1 MRTRLTPPA
10 LTLGA
15 DGLLASLDYADRYGS
30 VDGPDAQA
38 EVVFL
43 AGCRL
48 PADWAHRRQF
58 RLLELGFGAA
68 TNFLATWAAWRA
80 DPARPATLDYLAV
93 EAHPLPAAT
102 LANAHA
108 GRPHARAAARL
119 AEQLPPALGGVHLIE
134 LEGGRVRL
142 LLIYAEVAAA
152 LAELT
157 EPVDAVY
164 LDGFAP
170 ARNPAMWTPDVLA
183 GVRRLLVRRGR
194 LATYAATGALKR
206 ELAALGFEVETRSG
220 FGRKRECLAAQLMH
234 QRPPGE
240 PPTPPKQVHV
250 VGAGIAG
257 LATADALRRA
267 GLAVRIYEQA
277 PRPANAASRH
287 RAVLLH
293 PPVGPEGDLDVAL
306 KQHALLAAL
315 RQLRALGLAPRPT
328 GVLQRLP
335 AEQAA
340 AWTEGL
346 PETWAQARAEGLW
359 LPMGGVLDAAALQA
373 ALSQRLGGV
382 LQCGV
387 RVSPADLEAWIAAGD
402 AVVLASGAAP
412 LPVDIALPLRAL
424 RGQWAQIA
432 VHDGPRSAVVDDG
445 YLPPLADGGAVVGST
460 HAIDDREL
468 TPREAD
474 RERLL
479 AKAARLGVAE
489 PRLIAEGVG
498 LRSVSVD
505 RRPLIGA
512 LPGPGWERQGWP
524 APSPGMH
531 AALGLGSRGYSYAF
545 LAADLLGARLSGRVP
560 ALPRRLL
567 EAIDPR
573 RFRRR

>member
-43 AGCRL
+43 GGCRL
-48 PADWAHRRQF
+48 PSDWAHRRHY

-80 DPARPATLDYLAV
+80 DPQRPATLDYLAI

-102 LANAHA
+102 LAAVHA
-108 GRPHARAAARL
+108 ERPHARAAARL
-119 AEQLPPALGGVHLIE
+119 AERLPPALGGIHDVS

-142 LLIYAEVAAA
+142 LLIYAEVTEA
-152 LAELT
+152 LAELS

-170 ARNPAMWTPDVLA
+170 ARNPAMWTPAVLA

-206 ELAALGFEVETRSG
+206 ELAALGFEVQTRSG
-220 FGRKRECLAAQLMH
+220 FGRKRECLAAQLIH

-257 LATADALRRA
+257 LAIAQSLRRA
-267 GLAVRIYEQA
+267 GLAVRVYEQA

-293 PPVGPEGDLDVAL
+293 PPLGPEGDLDVAL

-315 RQLRALGLAPRPT
+315 RQLRALGLAPQPT

-340 AWTEGL
+340 AWAVGL
-346 PETWAQARAEGLW
+346 PESWAQARADGLW

-373 ALSQRLGGV
+373 ALIEHLSGL
-382 LQCGV
+382 LHCGI
-387 RVSPADLEAWIAAGD
+387 RVSAADLNAWIAAGD
-402 AVVLASGAAP
+402 AVVLASGADP
-412 LPVDIALPLRAL
+412 LPGDIALPLRAL
-424 RGQWAQIA
+424 RGQWARISA
-432 VHDGPRSAVVDDG
+432 HDGPMSAVVDDG
-445 YLPPLADGGAVVGST
+445 YLLPLPDGQAVIGST
-460 HAIDDREL
+460 HAIDDRDL
-468 TPREAD
+468 MPRAAD

-479 AKAARLGVAE
+479 AKAERLGVVR
-489 PRLIAEGVG
+489 PKLIAEGVG
-498 LRSVSVD
+498 LRSVSID
-505 RRPLIGA
+505 RRPLIGP

-524 APSPGMH
+524 APRPGMY

-545 LAADLLGARLSGRVP
+545 LAADLLSARLTGRVP

>member
-10 LTLGA
+10 VTPGA
-15 DGLLASLDYADRYGS
+15 DGLLANLDYADRYGS
-30 VDGPDAQA
+30 LDGPDAQA
-38 EVVFL
+38 EGVFL
-43 AGCRL
+43 GGCRL

-80 DPARPATLDYLAV
+80 DPARPATLDYLAI

-102 LANAHA
+102 LAGAHV
-108 GRPHARAAARL
+108 GRRHARAAASL
-119 AEQLPPALGGVHLIE
+119 AERLPPALGGVHLVE

-142 LLIYAEVAAA
+142 VLVYAEVAEA
-152 LAELT
+152 LAELS

-170 ARNPAMWTPDVLA
+170 ARNPAMWTPEVLC

-206 ELAALGFEVETRSG
+206 ALAALGFEVETRPG

-234 QRPPGE
+234 QRCPAE
-240 PPTPPKQVHV
+240 PSTSPKQVHV

-257 LATADALRRA
+257 LAVASSLMRA
-267 GLAVRIYEQA
+267 GLAVRLYEQA
-277 PRPANAASRH
+277 PRPASAASRH

-293 PPVGPEGDLDVAL
+293 PPIGPEGDLDVAL

-315 RQLRALGLAPRPT
+315 RQLRTLGLEPQPA

-335 AEQAA
+335 GEQATAWA
-340 AWTEGL
+340 AGL
-346 PETWAQARAEGLW
+346 PEAWAQARAEGLW
-359 LPMGGVLDAAALQA
+359 LPMGGVLDAEALQA
-373 ALSQRLGGV
+373 ALLQRLGTR
-382 LQCGV
+382 LRCGV
-387 RVSPADLEAWIAAGD
+387 HVSAGDLDAWTAAGD
-402 AVVLASGAAP
+402 AVVLATGAAA
-412 LPVDIALPLRAL
+412 LPVDVALPLRAL
-424 RGQWAQIA
+424 RGQWAQIS
-432 VHDGPRSAVVDDG
+432 VREGPRHAVVDEG
-445 YLPPLADGGAVVGST
+445 YLLPLGDGTAVVGST
-460 HAIDDREL
+460 HAIDDRDL
-468 TPREAD
+468 RPREAD
-474 RERLL
+474 RERML
-479 AKAARLGVAE
+479 AKAERLGAVE
-489 PRLIAEGVG
+489 LQLIAEGVG
-498 LRSVSVD
+498 LRAVSVD
-505 RRPLIGA
+505 RRPLIGP

-524 APSPGMH
+524 APRPGVY

-545 LAADLLGARLSGRVP
+545 LAAELITARLTGRVP

>member
-1 MRTRLTPPA
+1 MRARLTPPA
-10 LTLGA
+10 VTLAA

-43 AGCRL
+43 GGCRL
-48 PADWAHRRQF
+48 PADWAHRRHY

-80 DPARPATLDYLAV
+80 DPARPATLDYLAI

-102 LANAHA
+102 LAAIHA

-119 AEQLPPALGGVHLIE
+119 AERLPPALGGIHEVS

-142 LLIYAEVAAA
+142 ILIYAEVTEA
-152 LAELT
+152 LAELS
-157 EPVDAVY
+157 EPVDAAY

-170 ARNPAMWTPDVLA
+170 ARNPAMWSPPVLA
-183 GVRRLLVRRGR
+183 AVRRLLVRRGR
-194 LATYAATGALKR
+194 LATYASTGALKR

-220 FGRKRECLAAQLMH
+220 FGRKRECLTARLIH
-234 QRPPGE
+234 QRFPSEQPKL
-240 PPTPPKQVHV
+240 PTRVHV

-257 LATADALRRA
+257 LALGTALDRA
-267 GLAVRIYEQA
+267 GVSVTVYEQA
-277 PRPANAASRH
+277 SRPAHGASRH

-315 RQLRALGLAPRPT
+315 RQLRELGLAPQPA

-335 AEQAA
+335 AETAA
-340 AWTEGL
+340 RWAEGL
-346 PETWAQARAEGLW
+346 PSAWAQARAEGLW
-359 LPMGGVLDAAALQA
+359 LPMGGVLDAQALQI
-373 ALSQRLGGV
+373 ALIQRLGGR
-382 LQCGV
+382 LHCGV
-387 RVSPADLEAWIAAGD
+387 AVTATDIQRWTEAGE
-402 AVVLASGAAP
+402 AVVLATGALPPP
-412 LPVDIALPLRAL
+412 LDLSLPLRAL
-424 RGQWAQIA
+424 RGQWAQL
-432 VHDGPRSAVVDDG
+432 SADRLPLHALVEDG
-445 YLPPLADGGAVVGST
+445 YLLPLPDGQAVIGST
-460 HAIDDREL
+460 HAIDDRDL
-468 TPREAD
+468 RPRAED

-479 AKAARLGVAE
+479 AKAARLGAGARIVG
-489 PRLIAEGVG
+489 EGVG
-498 LRSVSVD
+498 LRAVSVD

-524 APSPGMH
+524 APWPGIYS
-531 AALGLGSRGYSYAF
+531 ALGLGSRGYSYAF
-545 LAADLLGARLSGRVP
+545 LAAELLIARLTGRVP

-567 EAIDPR
+567 DAIDPR

>member
-10 LTLGA
+10 VTRTA
-15 DGLLASLDYADRYGS
+15 EGLLASLDYADGYGS

-43 AGCRL
+43 GGCRL
-48 PADWAHRRQF
+48 PTEWAHRPHF

-80 DPARPATLDYLAV
+80 DPARSATLDYVAI

-102 LANAHA
+102 LAAIHV

-119 AEQLPPALGGVHLIE
+119 AEQLPPSLGGVHLIE

-142 LLIYAEVAAA
+142 LLIYAEVAEA
-152 LAELT
+152 LAEWS

-170 ARNPAMWTPDVLA
+170 SRNPAMWTPEVLA

-194 LATYAATGALKR
+194 LATYAATSALKR
-206 ELAALGFEVETRSG
+206 DLAALGFEVQTRSG

-234 QRPPGE
+234 QRFPPE
-240 PPTPPKQVHV
+240 PPTLPKRVHV

-257 LATADALRRA
+257 LAVGAALLRA
-267 GLAVRIYEQA
+267 GLSVRVYEQA
-277 PRPANAASRH
+277 AQAARAASGH

-293 PPVGPEGDLDVAL
+293 PPVGPDGDLDVAL

-315 RQLRALGLAPRPT
+315 RQLRALGLEPRPT

-335 AEQAA
+335 AEQVA
-340 AWTEGL
+340 AWTAGL
-346 PETWAQARAEGLW
+346 PENWAQARAEGLW
-359 LPMGGVLDAAALQA
+359 LPMGGVLDAVALQA
-373 ALSQRLGGV
+373 ALIQRLGGQ
-382 LQCGV
+382 LRCGV
-387 RVSPADLEAWIAAGD
+387 EVSAADLDRWIAAGD

-412 LPVDIALPLRAL
+412 LPVEIALPLRAL
-424 RGQWAQIA
+424 RGQWAQVA
-432 VHDGPRSAVVDDG
+432 VPHGPTSAVVDDG
-445 YLPPLADGGAVVGST
+445 YLLPLGAGSAVVGST
-460 HAIDDREL
+460 HAIDERDL

-479 AKAARLGVAE
+479 AKASRLGAVE
-489 PRLIAEGVG
+489 PRLVAEGVG

-505 RRPLIGA
+505 RRPLIGP
-512 LPGPGWERQGWP
+512 LPGAGWERQGWP
-524 APSPGMH
+524 APLPGLY
-531 AALGLGSRGYSYAF
+531 ATLGLGSRGYSYAF
-545 LAADLLGARLSGRVP
+545 LAAELISSRLTGRMP

-567 EAIDPR
+567 EALDPR